1 MQTTFVT
8 AFLALKDARTDE
20 VFIESC
26 FQHFLKLTSTEIYI
40 HCFLSPE
47 LYTAYSSRLPILK
60 SVIYSITTLEDT
72 FAHKDLED
80 LQYSLPAIRSTEKD
94 TDGYMKL
101 MNAKIEFV
109 QKAMGTNYFKT
120 SQFAWIDFRI
130 CHVLDKCWPV
140 SLTLLKKA
148 ATLTLNRQKVV
159 FPGCWSKGTKTDQL
173 ASAINWRFCGGF
185 FMGSRA
191 ALEEMSVFTRTHYRK
206 TVEKYG
212 TLAWEV
218 NLWHRFE
225 LDSGFNVDWFSGD
238 HNERI
243 LQIPEEWFT
252 STEKIEKIFKIHSH

>member
-8 AFLALKDARTDE
+8 AFLALKDTRTNE
-20 VFIESC
+20 AFIESC
-26 FQHFLKLTSTEIYI
+26 FQHFLKLASTGIYL

-47 LYTAYSSRLPILK
+47 TYITYSYKLPILK
-60 SVIYSITTLEDT
+60 TIIYSIITLEET

-80 LQYSLPAIRSTEKD
+80 IQYNLPAVRSTEKD

-101 MNAKIEFV
+101 MNAKIEFI
-109 QKAMGTNYFKT
+109 QKAIDADYFKT
-120 SQFAWIDFRI
+120 PHFAWIDFRI
-130 CHVLDKCWPV
+130 CHVLNSNWPS
-140 SLTLLKKA
+140 SLASLMTA
-148 ATLTLNRQKVV
+148 ATSTLNRQKVV
-159 FPGCWSKGTKTDQL
+159 FPGCWSKGTKADQL

-185 FMGSRA
+185 FIGSRA
-191 ALEEMSVFTRTHYRK
+191 ALEEMAALTRANYRK

-225 LDSGFNVDWFSGD
+225 LDCKFEVDWFSGD

-243 LQIPEEWFT
+243 LQIPNEWFD
-252 STEKIEKIFKIHSH
+252 KKN

>member
-8 AFLALKDARTDE
+8 AFLALKNSRTTE
-20 VFIESC
+20 AFSESC
-26 FQHFLKLTSTEIYI
+26 FQHFLKLASTGIYL

-47 LYTAYSSRLPILK
+47 FYTAYASRLPIQET
-60 SVIYSITTLEDT
+60 VIYSLATLDET
-72 FAHKDLED
+72 FAHKDLEG
-80 LQYSLPAIRSTEKD
+80 LQYTLPAVRSPEKD

-109 QKAMGTNYFKT
+109 QKAMDANLFNTP
-120 SQFAWIDFRI
+120 QFAWIDFRI
-130 CHVLDKCWPV
+130 CHVLNNNWPSSVV
-140 SLTLLKKA
+140 SLLTA
-148 ATLTLNRQKVV
+148 ANGVLNRQRVV
-159 FPGCWSKGTKTDQL
+159 FPGCWSKGTKADQL

-191 ALEEMSVFTRTHYRK
+191 ALEAISVFTRAHYK
-206 TVEKYG
+206 EVIEKYG

-225 LDSGFNVDWFSGD
+225 LDFGFEVDWFSGD

-243 LQIPEEWFT
+243 LQIPAEWFE
-252 STEKIEKIFKIHSH
+252 SPEKIEECSKTNGV

>member
-8 AFLALKDARTDE
+8 AFLALKDTRTSE
-20 VFIESC
+20 AFIESC
-26 FQHFLKLTSTEIYI
+26 FQHFLKLASTGIYI

-47 LYTAYSSRLPILK
+47 IYTSYSTRLPILK
-60 SVIYSITTLEDT
+60 TVIYSIASLEDT
-72 FAHKDLED
+72 FAHKDLEG
-80 LQYSLPAIRSTEKD
+80 LQYSLPAVRSTEKD

-109 QKAMGTNYFKT
+109 QKAMEANFFKT

-140 SLTLLKKA
+140 SLELLKKA

-159 FPGCWSKGTKTDQL
+159 FPGCWNKGMRADQL
-173 ASAINWRFCGGF
+173 SSAINWRICGGF
-185 FMGSRA
+185 FIGSRA
-191 ALEEMSVFTRTHYRK
+191 ALEEMAAFTRAHYRK

-212 TLAWEV
+212 RLVWEV

-225 LDSGFNVDWFSGD
+225 LESGFDVDWFSGD

-243 LQIPEEWFT
+243 LQIPAEWFDL
-252 STEKIEKIFKIHSH
+252 SEKIEIKSERIDS

>member
-1 MQTTFVT
+1 MLTTFVT
-8 AFLALKDARTDE
+8 AFLALKDARTDD
-20 VFIESC
+20 VFIDSC
-26 FQHFLKLTSTEIYI
+26 FQHFLKLASTGIYI
-40 HCFLSPE
+40 HCFLSPD
-47 LYTAYSSRLPILK
+47 LYTSYSSRLPILK
-60 SVIYSITTLEDT
+60 TVIYSIATLEDT
-72 FAHKDLED
+72 FAHKDLEG
-80 LQYSLPAIRSTEKD
+80 LQYNLPVVRSIEKD

-109 QKAMGTNYFKT
+109 QTAMDANFFKT

-140 SLTLLKKA
+140 SLDFLKKA
-148 ATLTLNRQKVV
+148 ATLTLNRQNVV
-159 FPGCWSKGTKTDQL
+159 FPGCWSKGMRVDQL
-173 ASAINWRFCGGF
+173 SAAINWRFCGGF

-191 ALEEMSVFTRTHYRK
+191 ALEEMAVLTRVNYRK

-225 LDSGFNVDWFSGD
+225 LESGFEVDWFSGD

-243 LQIPEEWFT
+243 LQIPDDWFGV
-252 STEKIEKIFKIHSH
+252 TEKIEVKSETIDN